1 MRAAVSWNQ
10 FGEQRVAIPM
20 QEPKRAGLV
29 PARNLL
35 VNYSSPLHSIQSILM
50 KNREGTPQ
58 SLEDVPIQPLDGP
71 YPSSPSGSQPYR
83 TGNDSAPLLQPLPFP
98 FALPHSPDETERKEV
113 QHIGTEPRDAE
124 SSVPTLASSRDK
136 AMLMS
141 CKKLPNRKDL
151 ASASCLPF
159 GILLSPVAPLAK
171 SPPCLRRPAVR

>member
-83 TGNDSAPLLQPLPFP
+83 TGNADSASLLQPLPFP
-98 FALPHSPDETERKEV
+98 FDLPRSPDEPERKEV
-113 QHIGTEPRDAE
+113 QTEPRDAE